1 MTTTADDIRHIQ
13 SVLREYSD
21 ADCQTAAL
29 KLLETMGYLSE
40 RTLELSGDVDDF
52 IDAFGALN
60 PDTKAERRF
69 RDHTE
74 SIKLIFQIG
83 DSEIAKAAQSDMFD
97 AGAFDRSNA
106 RSFLFASVELAGESY
121 SRGEYALFT
130 REINKRIDIPTVV
143 VFRTANGAVSLAFVN
158 RRVNKLDADRDVLG
172 NVSLVR
178 EINPKRPHR
187 AHLEI
192 LSGLSL
198 EARLNWIDS
207 RDKPRNF
214 DGLLA
219 AWLNTLDT
227 EELNKRFYRELFT
240 WFERAKTQAKFP
252 STGAKVLTPE
262 EHIIRLITRMLFVWF
277 VKEKGLIHDD
287 LFNETRVRPLLHDY
301 HRDSGDSYYRAV
313 LQNLFFAT
321 LNSEIA
327 WRGFSN
333 QPQSTHP
340 DFSRYRYKSEMSESD
355 NLLHLFR
362 RTPFINGG
370 LFDCLDSETATGED
384 GWRIDCFTDDPAH
397 RRDYSI
403 PNRLFFGENG
413 LIDLFDRYKFTVEE
427 NTPAEQEVALD
438 PELLGKVFE
447 NLLAAYNPETRE
459 TARKQTGSYYT
470 PRAVVDYMVDEALV
484 ASLSESVKLPDADKE
499 YLSERLRYLLDYAD
513 AFNDAD
519 TLFTESERE
528 AIVRAIAEIKIID
541 PAVGSGAFPMSMLHK
556 LTLALRRL
564 DERNKLWEALQ
575 KQMASKRAVVAFDTS
590 DQQERE
596 DELKEISE
604 TFEKYRDSDFG
615 RKLYLI
621 QNSIFG
627 VDIQSVATQIA
638 KLRFFISLAIEQRPD
653 FHADNL
659 GIRPLPNLETRFV
672 AANTLLTLR
681 NLQATL
687 TSERIIEMQ
696 SELHQNRERYFH
708 ANSSAQKRQYTNND
722 CRLRKD
728 LADEL
733 VKTGLQANEA
743 DRIARW
749 DPYDQNASADWFDA
763 EYMFGV
769 SDGFDVVIGNP
780 PYIQLQKNGSEL
792 GRLYKDAG
800 YRTFA
805 SAGDIYQLFYER
817 GMSMAKS
824 NSGLLAYITSNSWL
838 KTKYGKSTRRFFSES
853 HTPLQLLEMGKGVFE
868 TAIVDSNILVIREG
882 RDAGTPSFVSAIDL
896 NRLSDSE
903 FPPAPEMW
911 GQAHPNG
918 DAQWIILSK
927 VEQGILDKM
936 LAKGTPL
943 KDWDVTINCGIKTGY
958 NDAFIID
965 TEMKDALVAADP
977 KSVEI
982 IKPVLRGR
990 DIQRYEAQWA
1000 GLWLIKTLPSMN
1012 LNIEDYPAVKNY
1024 LMSFGKDRL
1033 EQNGNRLP
1041 GGGRS
1046 RKRTR
1051 HAWFEASDT
1060 TVYHQDF
1067 AKEKLLWR
1075 RVASEGMFAHEE
1087 RGMYCVNAV
1096 YMITGDSLKYLCGLL
1111 NARLISWFARRLFP
1125 TSGTGTFHWEKVHFV
1140 LLPVP
1145 KISEDARR
1153 PFIELTDRILQ
1164 AKAADPQADT
1174 TELEEEIDLL
1184 VYDLYGLT
1192 GEEVSTI
1199 ADAF

>member
-29 KLLETMGYLSE
+29 KLLETMGYRSE
-40 RTLELSGDVDDF
+40 RTLELSGDVGDF

-74 SIKLIFQIG
+74 SVKLIFQIG
-83 DSEIAKAAQSDMFD
+83 DSEIAKSVQSNMFD
-97 AGAFDRSNA
+97 NGEFNESNA
-106 RSFLFASVELAGESY
+106 RSFLFASVELVGESY
-121 SRGEYALFT
+121 PRGEYALFT
-130 REINKRIDIPTVV
+130 REINKRFDHPTVV

-178 EINPKRPHR
+178 EINPQRPHR
-187 AHLEI
+187 AHLDI
-192 LSGLSL
+192 LSELSL
-198 EARLNWIDS
+198 GTRLNWMDS
-207 RDKPRNF
+207 HDKPRNF

-240 WFERAKTQAKFP
+240 WYECAKTQAKFP
-252 STGAKVLTPE
+252 STGAKVLCAE
-262 EHIIRLITRMLFVWF
+262 EQVIRLITRMLFVWF

-287 LFNETRVRPLLHDY
+287 LFNETRIRPLLHDY

-321 LNSEIA
+321 LNSEIG
-327 WRGFSN
+327 WRGFSS
-333 QPQSTHP
+333 QSQSTGP
-340 DFSRYRYKSEMSESD
+340 DFSHYRYKSEISD
-355 NLLHLFR
+355 ADSLLDLFR

-370 LFDCLDSETATGED
+370 LFDCLDSETATGD
-384 GWRIDCFTDDPAH
+384 GGWRIDCFTDNPAH

-403 PNRLFFGENG
+403 PNRLFFGADG

-459 TARKQTGSYYT
+459 TARKQTASYYT

-484 ASLSESVKLPDADKE
+484 ASLSESVKPSDADKE

-513 AFNDAD
+513 SFSDAD

-564 DERNKLWEALQ
+564 DERNKLWEDLQ
-575 KQMASKRAVVAFDTS
+575 KKMASKRAVVAFDTS

-681 NLQATL
+681 DVQATL
-687 TSERIIEMQ
+687 TSERILEMQ
-696 SELHQNRERYFH
+696 GELRHNRERYFH
-708 ANSSAQKRQYTNND
+708 ANGSAQKRQYTNND
-722 CRLRKD
+722 RRLRKN

-733 VKTGLQANEA
+733 VKVGLQANDA
-743 DRIARW
+743 DRIASW

-769 SDGFDVVIGNP
+769 NDGFDVVIGNP
-780 PYIQLQKNGSEL
+780 PYIQLQDDG
-792 GRLYKDAG
+792 GRLRRLYNDAG

-805 SAGDIYQLFYER
+805 NRGDVYYLFYER
-817 GMSMAKS
+817 GVSLARKDTGHICYISS
-824 NSGLLAYITSNSWL
+824 NQWMRVDSGRGLREFIASQNPLWL
-838 KTKYGKSTRRFFSES
+838 VNLGAGVFDNATVNTCIMMVGHSENHDALQAANIGKSTR
-853 HTPLQLLEMGKGVFE
+853 Q
-868 TAIVDSNILVIREG
+868 
-882 RDAGTPSFVSAIDL
+882 
-896 NRLSDSE
+896 
-903 FPPAPEMW
+903 FPPSEWSSMRP
-911 GQAHPNG
+911 PKG
-918 DAQWIILSK
+918 DTWAVMSNS
-927 VEQGILDKM
+927 EQDIKDKM
-936 LAKGTPL
+936 EAVGTPL
-943 KDWDVTINCGIKTGY
+943 KDWAVKINRGIITGL
-958 NDAFIID
+958 NKAFIID
-965 TEMKDALVAADP
+965 TPTKDALVAADA
-977 KSVEI
+977 KSAEI
-982 IKPVLRGR
+982 IKPILRGR
-990 DIQRYEAQWA
+990 DIQRYQAQWP
-1000 GLWLIKTLPSMN
+1000 GLWLIVAKYGSYKTLPEDFPAIHKHLLQHEDRLRNRGQCKYSRSTARNSGVEYPGQHHWLELDNNPQEAFLDLFTKGRIAWGN
-1012 LNIEDYPAVKNY
+1012 LNNRAKYSYVPKDMFISAPTTMLTPYSPYLLAVLNSTLLDWYFQMIGVERDSGYYEYKP
-1024 LMSFGKDRL
+1024 MFIK
-1033 EQNGNRLP
+1033 RLP
-1041 GGGRS
+1041 
-1046 RKRTR
+1046 
-1051 HAWFEASDT
+1051 
-1060 TVYHQDF
+1060 
-1067 AKEKLLWR
+1067 
-1075 RVASEGMFAHEE
+1075 
-1087 RGMYCVNAV
+1087 
-1096 YMITGDSLKYLCGLL
+1096 IPI
-1111 NARLISWFARRLFP
+1111 ISV
-1125 TSGTGTFHWEKVHFV
+1125 TEQ
-1140 LLPVP
+1140 
-1145 KISEDARR
+1145 R
-1153 PFIELTDRILQ
+1153 PFIALVDRILQ
-1164 AKAADPQADT
+1164 AKATDPQADT
-1174 TELEEEIDLL
+1174 TELEEEIDWL
-1184 VYDLYGLT
+1184 VYDLYGLI

-1199 ADAF
+1199 TDAF

>member
-29 KLLETMGYLSE
+29 KLLETMGYRSE

-52 IDAFGALN
+52 IDAFRALN

-192 LSGLSL
+192 LSELSL
-198 EARLNWIDS
+198 ESRLNWMDS

-227 EELNKRFYRELFT
+227 EELNKRFYRELFN
-240 WFERAKTQAKFP
+240 WFECAKTQAKFP

-287 LFNETRVRPLLHDY
+287 LFNETRISPLLHDY

-321 LNSEIA
+321 LNSEIG
-327 WRGFSN
+327 WRGFSSES
-333 QPQSTHP
+333 QSAHP
-340 DFSRYRYKSEMSESD
+340 DFSRYRYKSEMSEAD

-370 LFDCLDSETATGED
+370 LFDCLDSETATGD
-384 GWRIDCFTDDPAH
+384 DSWRIDCFTDDPAH
-397 RRDYSI
+397 RPDYSI

-459 TARKQTGSYYT
+459 TARRQTGSYYT

-484 ASLSESVKLPDADKE
+484 ASLSESVEPDDADKD
-499 YLSERLRYLLDYAD
+499 YLSKKLRYLLDYAD
-513 AFNDAD
+513 AFSDAND
-519 TLFTESERE
+519 LFTTAERE
-528 AIVRAIAEIKIID
+528 AIVRAIAEIKILD

-556 LTLALRRL
+556 LTLALGRL
-564 DERNKLWEALQ
+564 DERNTLWEALQ
-575 KQMASKRAVVAFDTS
+575 KQMASERAAAAFDTS
-590 DQQERE
+590 DQQERD

-627 VDIQSVATQIA
+627 VDIQSVATQIS

-653 FHADNL
+653 YGAANI

-681 NLQATL
+681 DLQATL
-687 TSERIIEMQ
+687 TSERILEMQ
-696 SELHQNRERYFH
+696 GELHQNRERYFH

-722 CRLRKD
+722 RRLRED

-733 VKTGLQANEA
+733 VKVGLQATDAE
-743 DRIARW
+743 RIAKW
-749 DPYDQNASADWFDA
+749 DPYNQNTSADWFDA

-769 SDGFDVVIGNP
+769 SEGFDIVIGNP
-780 PYIQLQKNGSEL
+780 PYIQLQKNDGEL

-805 SAGDIYQLFYER
+805 RTGDIYQLFYER
-817 GMSMAKS
+817 GVRLARR
-824 NSGLLAYITSNSWL
+824 NTGLLAYITSNSWL
-838 KTKYGKSTRRFFSES
+838 KAEYGKSTRRYFTES
-853 HTPLQLLEMGKGVFE
+853 HTPLQLVEMGKGVFE
-868 TAIVDSNILVIREG
+868 TATVDSSILITREG
-882 RDAGTPSFVSAIDL
+882 RDASTPSFVSAVDL
-896 NRLSDSE
+896 DRLSNRE
-903 FPPAPEMW
+903 FPPASEMW
-911 GQAHPNG
+911 GHARPDG
-918 DAQWIILSK
+918 DAQWIILSN
-927 VEQGILDKM
+927 VGQSIMDKM
-936 LAKGTPL
+936 MAKGTSL
-943 KDWDVTINCGIKTGY
+943 KDWDVTINRGVTTGY

-965 TEMKDALVAADP
+965 TTTKDALVAADA
-977 KSVEI
+977 KSSEI

-990 DIQRYEAQWA
+990 DIQRYKAQWA
-1000 GLWLIKTLPSMN
+1000 DLWLIDTHNGYGDVPAI
-1012 LNIEDYPAVKNY
+1012 NIDDYPAIKSHLIGFY
-1024 LMSFGKDRL
+1024 ERLTIRQDKGKTPYNLRNCAFH
-1033 EQNGNRLP
+1033 E
-1041 GGGRS
+1041 
-1046 RKRTR
+1046 
-1051 HAWFEASDT
+1051 
-1060 TVYHQDF
+1060 DF
-1067 AKEKLLWR
+1067 RKEKLLWR

-1087 RGMYCVNAV
+1087 REMYCINAV
-1096 YMITGDSLKYLCGLL
+1096 FMMTGDSLKYLCGML
-1111 NARLISWFARRLFP
+1111 NARLTSWFARRLFP
-1125 TSGTGTFHWEKVHFV
+1125 TSGTGTFHWEKVH
-1140 LLPVP
+1140 LERLPIP
-1145 KISEDARR
+1145 KIDAEAQH
-1153 PFIELTDRILQ
+1153 PFIALVDRILQ
-1164 AKAADPQADT
+1164 AKAADPQVDT
-1174 TELEEEIDLL
+1174 TDLEEEIDWL
-1184 VYDLYGLT
+1184 VYDIYGLT
-1192 GEEVSTI
+1192 DEEVSTI
-1199 ADAF
+1199 TNPF

>member
-1 MTTTADDIRHIQ
+1 
-13 SVLREYSD
+13 
-21 ADCQTAAL
+21 
-29 KLLETMGYLSE
+29 MGYRSE

-52 IDAFGALN
+52 IDAFRALN
-60 PDTKAERRF
+60 PDTKAERGF

-192 LSGLSL
+192 LSELSL
-198 EARLNWIDS
+198 EARLNWMDS

-219 AWLNTLDT
+219 AWLDALDT
-227 EELNKRFYRELFT
+227 EELNKRFYRELFN
-240 WFERAKTQAKFP
+240 WFECAKTQAKFP

-287 LFNETRVRPLLHDY
+287 LFNETRISPLLHDY

-321 LNSEIA
+321 LNSEIG
-327 WRGFSN
+327 WRGFSSES
-333 QPQSTHP
+333 QSAHP
-340 DFSRYRYKSEMSESD
+340 DFSRYRYKSEMSEAD

-370 LFDCLDSETATGED
+370 LFDCLDSETATGD
-384 GWRIDCFTDDPAH
+384 DSWRIDCFTDDPAH
-397 RRDYSI
+397 RPDYSI

-459 TARKQTGSYYT
+459 TARRQTGSYYT

-484 ASLSESVKLPDADKE
+484 ASLSESVEPDDADKD
-499 YLSERLRYLLDYAD
+499 YLSKKLRYLLDYAD
-513 AFNDAD
+513 AFSDAND
-519 TLFTESERE
+519 LFTTAERE
-528 AIVRAIAEIKIID
+528 AIVRAIAEIKILD

-556 LTLALRRL
+556 LTLALGRL
-564 DERNKLWEALQ
+564 DERNVLWEALQ
-575 KQMASKRAVVAFDTS
+575 KKKASERAVVAFDTS

-621 QNSIFG
+621 QNSIYG
-627 VDIQSVATQIA
+627 VDIQPVATQIA

-653 FHADNL
+653 YGADNL
-659 GIRPLPNLETRFV
+659 GIQPLPNLETRFA
-672 AANTLLTLR
+672 AANTLLGLSSSAQLTLGETEHV
-681 NLQATL
+681 NHLQRGIDA
-687 TSERIIEMQ
+687 
-696 SELHQNRERYFH
+696 NRERHFH
-708 ANSSAQKRQYTNND
+708 ANTRNKKND
-722 CRLRKD
+722 CRNEDKRLRQRLASALKD
-728 LADEL
+728 ADF
-733 VKTGLQANEA
+733 VSGDA
-743 DRIARW
+743 DKIADW

-769 SDGFDVVIGNP
+769 SEGFDIVIGNP
-780 PYIQLQKNGSEL
+780 PYIQLQKNDGEL

-805 SAGDIYQLFYER
+805 RTGDIYQLFYER
-817 GMSMAKS
+817 GVRLSRR
-824 NSGLLAYITSNSWL
+824 NTGLLAYITSNSWL
-838 KTKYGKSTRRFFSES
+838 KAEYGKSTRRYFTES
-853 HTPLQLLEMGKGVFE
+853 HTPLQLIEMGKGVFE
-868 TAIVDSNILVIREG
+868 TATVDSSILMMREG
-882 RDAGTPSFVSAIDL
+882 RDKGTTSFVSAIDL
-896 NRLSDSE
+896 DRLSNRE
-903 FPPAPEMW
+903 FPPASEMW
-911 GQAHPNG
+911 GQARPDG
-918 DAQWIILSK
+918 DAQWIILSN
-927 VEQGILDKM
+927 VGQSIMDKM
-936 LAKGTPL
+936 MAKGTSL
-943 KDWDVTINCGIKTGY
+943 KDWDVTINRGVTTGY

-965 TEMKDALVAADP
+965 TTTKDALVAADA
-977 KSVEI
+977 KSSEI

-990 DIQRYEAQWA
+990 DIQCYKAQWA
-1000 GLWLIKTLPSMN
+1000 DLWLITTLPSMN
-1012 LNIEDYPAVKNY
+1012 LTIEDYPAVKNY

-1033 EQNGNRLP
+1033 EQSGNRLP
-1041 GGGRS
+1041 DGGRS
-1046 RKRTR
+1046 RKRTQ

-1060 TVYHQDF
+1060 TAYHRDF

-1087 RGMYCVNAV
+1087 REMYCINAV
-1096 YMITGDSLKYLCGLL
+1096 FMMTGDSLKYLCGML
-1111 NARLISWFARRLFP
+1111 NARLTSWFARRLFP
-1125 TSGTGTFHWEKVHFV
+1125 TSGTGTFHWEKVH
-1140 LLPVP
+1140 LERLPIP
-1145 KISEDARR
+1145 LISSDKQR
-1153 PFIELTDRILQ
+1153 PFIALVDRILQ
-1164 AKAADPQADT
+1164 AKAADPKVDT
-1174 TELEEEIDLL
+1174 TELEEEIDWL
-1184 VYDLYGLT
+1184 VYDIYGLT
-1192 GEEVSTI
+1192 DEEVSTI
-1199 ADAF
+1199 TNPF